1 MNPYIESLG
10 FTDIMSDSEEKT
22 PTVSPDQ
29 GVTGEKVLFSQTLA
43 EKVFVKPEK
52 LINGMKWDEMSNDQH
67 RKFLMDSYN
76 AFCKDVFQKTIGIK
90 ESMKESTKKRQI
102 EWFQF
107 KKSSEQFESFMGR
120 MKDLLCSKV
129 ELEGLEDSEDV
140 AQMAELWTQVLDEVQ
155 AQYQLWSQHFEV
167 LREKNK
173 D

>member
-1 MNPYIESLG
+1 
-10 FTDIMSDSEEKT
+10 MSDSEEKT

-29 GVTGEKVLFSQTLA
+29 GVTGEKVLFSQKLA

-52 LINGMKWDEMSNDQH
+52 LINGMKWGDLSNDQW

-76 AFCKDVFQKTIGIK
+76 AFCEDVFQKTIGIK

-107 KKSSEQFESFMGR
+107 KKSREQFERVMGR

-129 ELEGLEDSEDV
+129 ELEGLEDSEEV
-140 AQMAELWTQVLDEVQ
+140 VQMAKLWTQALDDLQ
-155 AQYQLWSQHFEV
+155 AQYQLWSQRFEV
-167 LREKNK
+167 LRQKNN

>member
-1 MNPYIESLG
+1 
-10 FTDIMSDSEEKT
+10 
-22 PTVSPDQ
+22 
-29 GVTGEKVLFSQTLA
+29 
-43 EKVFVKPEK
+43 
-52 LINGMKWDEMSNDQH
+52 
-67 RKFLMDSYN
+67 
-76 AFCKDVFQKTIGIK
+76 
-90 ESMKESTKKRQI
+90 MKESTKKRQI

-155 AQYQLWSQHFEV
+155 AQYQLWSQRFEV
-167 LREKNK
+167 LRQKNK

>member
-1 MNPYIESLG
+1 
-10 FTDIMSDSEEKT
+10 
-22 PTVSPDQ
+22 
-29 GVTGEKVLFSQTLA
+29 
-43 EKVFVKPEK
+43 
-52 LINGMKWDEMSNDQH
+52 
-67 RKFLMDSYN
+67 
-76 AFCKDVFQKTIGIK
+76 
-90 ESMKESTKKRQI
+90 MKESTKKRQI

-167 LREKNK
+167 LRQKNK